1 MNKQMKNDAEGTLEM
16 GVDVSWSG
24 PWEKQHC
31 VDKNISVL
39 TNMIGEIPVWT
50 AESDVSTPPRVEN
63 IMRSEFSGQKG
74 EEVCDMV
81 VQVEVPRLE
90 MINNKYVMGHEM
102 KKSVDEARPSFLRLT
117 KLENQENQK
126 LKLSRMAKLILI
138 LEHTLH
144 QSQLRNVK
152 YAKINMDSILIHSV
166 MN

>member
-1 MNKQMKNDAEGTLEM
+1 
-16 GVDVSWSG
+16 
-24 PWEKQHC
+24 
-31 VDKNISVL
+31 
-39 TNMIGEIPVWT
+39 
-50 AESDVSTPPRVEN
+50 
-63 IMRSEFSGQKG
+63 MRSEFSGQKG

-90 MINNKYVMGHEM
+90 MINNKYVMGYEM